1 MTSAE
6 IAAAARKLLAH
17 DAAWDLSARRIA
29 ARAEERCESLSR
41 HLARALGETG
51 SRALF
56 HRSLVLTRA
65 RMPWLAD
72 VAGPAASEP
81 GVSPWTSLRM
91 SMEHQDPRL
100 AVEVYAELLSTF
112 VQLSGDSWE
121 ARWCHGSCKRS
132 GRSSRTQS

>member
-6 IAAAARKLLAH
+6 TAAAARKLLAH
-17 DAAWDLSARRIA
+17 DAAWGLSARRIA
-29 ARAEERCESLSR
+29 SCAEERCENLSR
-41 HLARALGETG
+41 HLAWVPGETA

-72 VAGPAASEP
+72 VAG
-81 GVSPWTSLRM
+81 
-91 SMEHQDPRL
+91 L

-112 VQLSGDSWE
+112 VQLL
-121 ARWCHGSCKRS
+121 
-132 GRSSRTQS
+132 GRLVGTPLVSRLLQEIWPKFPHAVVVKEPS